1 VKFTGYLLF
10 AFAVNILVS
19 FSAMAEQNTENAD
32 AAIKMK
38 LEALLGMEVETISD
52 SPISGLREV
61 FTSRGL
67 FYVSNDGTYFVQAR
81 VFNLDEGMRNETDA
95 ALAGKRKDGIV
106 EFASSSIE
114 FKAEDEKYVVS
125 VYTDIT
131 CGYCRKFHEEI
142 EDLNDMG
149 ITVRYLAF
157 PRSGFNTPGFDN
169 MVSVW
174 CAEDP
179 MQALTDAKA
188 GEPISV
194 AQCDNK
200 VGEQYR
206 FGQQVGVQGTPY
218 IILDDGTLLPGYKPA
233 AELLRILQNAG

>member
-1 VKFTGYLLF
+1 MKFTGYLLF
-10 AFAVNILVS
+10 ALAVNILVG
-19 FSAMAEQNTENAD
+19 FSASAQEDTENAD

-38 LEALLGMEVETISD
+38 LEALLGMEVESVSS

-67 FYVSNDGTYFVQAR
+67 FYVSNDSKYFVQAR

-95 ALAGKRKDGIV
+95 ALAGKRKDGV
-106 EFASSSIE
+106 MEFAPSSIE
-114 FKAEDEKYVVS
+114 FKADDEKYVVS

-131 CGYCRKFHEEI
+131 CGYCRKFHDEI
-142 EDLNDMG
+142 DDLNHMG

-157 PRSGFNTPGFDN
+157 PRAGLNSQNYTD

-174 CAEDP
+174 CAEEP
-179 MQALTDAKA
+179 TEALTDAKA
-188 GEPISV
+188 GERV
-194 AQCDNK
+194 TAAQCENQ
-200 VGEQYR
+200 VAEHYR

-218 IILDDGTLLPGYKPA
+218 IILDNGTLIPGYKPA
-233 AELLRILQNAG
+233 ADLLQILQNAS